1 MLPSDRKHIER
12 LRRRNS
18 ILIFIII
25 ILTFLYVNKSRD
37 AQYAIEESNMYM
49 EISSQNQN
57 ECDSLKSLLNSKNS
71 KKTVEIVNVKKVDK
85 PKIINKTKISIKK
98 DTSVVTQD
106 TTKHVSKP
114 DITII
119 DTLKK

>member
-57 ECDSLKSLLNSKNS
+57 ECDSLKSLLNSK
-71 KKTVEIVNVKKVDK
+71 KTVEIVNVKKVDK
-85 PKIINKTKISIKK
+85 TKIINKTKISIKK
-98 DTSVVTQD
+98 DTSVVKQD
-106 TTKHVSKP
+106 TTKQVSKP